1 MSDADYPNNYSSTV
15 NWTAAQTAG
24 SYPPLFPPYAATIP
38 YISTTTSTSTSSG
51 SNIYDIRIQNL
62 ETRMQVMA
70 TMLDEFK
77 VKVIDMTEA
86 FSKVSDKTDDLVAA
100 LEGFKSREAKLSQ
113 ENKYL
118 AEQLQAYEDE
128 LDRVQDEYSKTMRAI
143 RDAEKK

>member
-1 MSDADYPNNYSSTV
+1 
-15 NWTAAQTAG
+15 
-24 SYPPLFPPYAATIP
+24 
-38 YISTTTSTSTSSG
+38 
-51 SNIYDIRIQNL
+51 
-62 ETRMQVMA
+62 MQVMT